1 LFKVLDWDG
10 PKPKDNELVGQAQT
24 TIGQIMGTKGQLWTA
39 ELEGPKGKKA
49 GTILIKADSI

>member
-1 LFKVLDWDG
+1 MLDWDG